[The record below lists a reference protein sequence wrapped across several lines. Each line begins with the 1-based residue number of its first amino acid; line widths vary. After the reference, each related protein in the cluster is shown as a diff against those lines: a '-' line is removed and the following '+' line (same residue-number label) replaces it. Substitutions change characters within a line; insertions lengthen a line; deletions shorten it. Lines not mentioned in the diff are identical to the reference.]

1 MILMKTKMKSFKW
14 GLVFLFLIFP
24 LGTYGQIFDEEKVDY
39 DKLFEQ
45 HLSSNGKT
53 LNLAGKKIGD
63 EGVKILLSHEI
74 LQKVTKL
81 DLRYNEITKN
91 GAKLMADSKSLSN
104 LKTLELRHN
113 FLADAGAKLIAQ
125 SENFNSL
132 KELKL
137 GWNEIRDAGAIAFT
151 EQKIKNLTKL
161 DLRGNFLS
169 NGTKTALKNT
179 LSHFKKLLLY

>member
-1 MILMKTKMKSFKW
+1 MKSFKW
-14 GLVFLFLIFP
+14 SLIFLILFYP
-24 LGTYGQIFDEEKVDY
+24 LATYGQIFDEEKVDF
-39 DKLFEQ
+39 DKLFQ
-45 HLSSNGKT
+45 QQLSANGKT

-74 LQKVTKL
+74 LKKVTKL

-91 GAKLMADSKSLSN
+91 GAKLMADSQSLSKI
-104 LKTLELRHN
+104 KTLELRHN
-113 FLADAGAKLIAQ
+113 FLADAGAKLLAQ
-125 SENFNSL
+125 SENFKNL

-137 GWNEIRDAGAIAFT
+137 GWNEVRDAGAIAFT

-169 NGTKTALKNT
+169 NETKTALKTT

>member
-1 MILMKTKMKSFKW
+1 MKSFKW
-14 GLVFLFLIFP
+14 SLIFLLLIYP
-24 LGTYGQIFDEEKVDY
+24 LAAHGQIFDEEKTDF
-39 DKLFEQ
+39 DKLFQ
-45 HLSSNGKT
+45 QQLSANGKT

-63 EGVKILLSHEI
+63 EGIKILLAHEI
-74 LQKVTKL
+74 LKKVVKL
-81 DLRYNEITKN
+81 DLRYNEVTEK
-91 GAKLMADSKSLSN
+91 GAKLMADSQSLSKI
-104 LKTLELRHN
+104 KTLELRHN

-125 SENFNSL
+125 SENFTSL

-137 GWNEIRDAGAIAFT
+137 GWNEVRDAGAMAFT

-169 NGTKTALKNT
+169 NDTKTALKTT